1 LQDLPKFNQRRI
13 FGLKINHLATLI
25 QSACQQPPFSTKPNL
40 KKAIIMK
47 KRVFS
52 FFIFY
57 TAELSNEM
65 TGKGL
70 DKT

>member
-1 LQDLPKFNQRRI
+1 
-13 FGLKINHLATLI
+13 
-25 QSACQQPPFSTKPNL
+25 
-40 KKAIIMK
+40 MK

-70 DKT
+70 DKTWVPLYIHESALPYPNLT